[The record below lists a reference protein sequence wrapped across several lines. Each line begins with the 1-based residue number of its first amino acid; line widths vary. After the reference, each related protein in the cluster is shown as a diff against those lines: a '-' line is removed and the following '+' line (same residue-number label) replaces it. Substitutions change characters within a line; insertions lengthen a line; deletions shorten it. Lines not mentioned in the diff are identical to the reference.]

1 MANLTSRELTALGEQ
16 LGSEQVLIAKYRGMA
31 AMCKDPVIKNK
42 LEQIAVRHQQHFDRI
57 AGYLK

>member
-42 LEQIAVRHQQHFDRI
+42 LEQIAARHQQHFDRI